1 MSWSNNGMMSILLL
15 ALGIGVA
22 GVAPAY
28 GAPSRTPTASLSLDA
43 VNDANVVQTVG
54 PKTKGAAVL
63 RAQVL
68 LDRARFSPGE
78 IDAAFGSNLQKA
90 IAAFQKANGLNPTGT
105 VDGPMWQALNGDRA
119 PVLVTYEIAHSDVAG
134 PFMPIPQ
141 DMVEKSKLPA
151 LGYTSAAEALGEKF
165 HASPALLRQ
174 LNPGKDLGRAG
185 QKIVVPN
192 IEAAAPVAKAAKIIV
207 SKYDSTITAVDATGK
222 SLAHFPA
229 STGSEYDP
237 LPIGTWKIMGIA
249 KNPVFHYN
257 PKLFW
262 DANPQ
267 HTKARIP
274 AGPNNPVGVVWIDL
288 SKEHYGIHGTPEPS
302 KIGKTQSHGC
312 IRMTN
317 WDATA
322 LAKIVSP
329 GIPVILQ
336 DGPAPASAVPAP
348 AAPASSVPADP
359 PRMGSLLLP
368 VAGITA
374 RQLTDTFHETR
385 GGKRPHEALDIP
397 APRGT
402 PVLAV
407 EDGRIVKLFKSIPGG
422 LTIYQF
428 DPSERFA
435 YYYAHLD
442 SYAANVA
449 EGKQLQRGDVIGY
462 VGSTG
467 NANPATPH
475 LHFAIFELGPE
486 KRWWK
491 GTAIN
496 PYPLLTERRAGPI

>member
-1 MSWSNNGMMSILLL
+1 MLKLMIAL
-15 ALGIGVA
+15 AIGA
-22 GVAPAY
+22 ACIAPASAARPR
-28 GAPSRTPTASLSLDA
+28 APAAAFSLDA
-43 VNDANVVQTVG
+43 VNDANRNQPVG
-54 PKTKGAAVL
+54 PKSKGAAVL

-90 IAAFQKANGLNPTGT
+90 IAAFQRANGLNASGT
-105 VDGPMWQALNGDRA
+105 VDAPTWQALNGDSA
-119 PVLVTYEIAHSDVAG
+119 PVLVTYEIADADIAG
-134 PFMPIPQ
+134 PFTPIPQ

-151 LGYTSAAEALGEKF
+151 LGYTSPAEALGEKF

-174 LNPGKDLGRAG
+174 LNPGKDLARAG

-192 IEAAAPVAKAAKIIV
+192 LETAAPLAKAAKIV
-207 SKYDSTITAVDATGK
+207 VDKSDSTITVVDASGK
-222 SLAHFPA
+222 ILAHYPA
-229 STGSEYDP
+229 STGSEHDP
-237 LPIGTWKIMGIA
+237 LPIGTWKITGVA
-249 KNPVFHYN
+249 RNPVFHYN
-257 PKLFW
+257 PNLFW

-317 WDATA
+317 WDAAA
-322 LAKIVSP
+322 LAKMVSP
-329 GIPVILQ
+329 GMPAILQ
-336 DGPAPASAVPAP
+336 DGRSTSSAVPAP
-348 AAPASSVPADP
+348 TAPASPVSVNQPPA
-359 PRMGSLLLP
+359 GSLLLP
-368 VAGITA
+368 VPGVSA
-374 RQLTDTFHETR
+374 RQLTDTFYETR

-407 EDGRIVKLFKSIPGG
+407 DDGRIVKLFKSVPGG

-428 DPSERFA
+428 DPSERFS

-442 SYAANVA
+442 GYAAGVA
-449 EGKQLQRGDVIGY
+449 EGKDLRRGEVIGY

-486 KRWWK
+486 KRWWQ

-496 PYPLLTERRAGPI
+496 PYPLLAERRAGPI